1 MMIDPEVVA
10 ANTPVPPS
18 VAVARD
24 QRRETAADAGGGE
37 GEPASRADAV
47 ANYVLRRPALWVAGG
62 VLLAALIC
70 TSCTWAARN
79 DAMSGSG
86 ARGGGPLASFAT
98 FFDWF
103 AANAG
108 VYVTISI
115 LILVLILGIGWAAR
129 RWEESLRPVIDVH
142 FLDPSGAPG
151 LTVKS
156 VPLGGSP
163 DLPSSV
169 GRIGQQFSGRDEAGR
184 LRQLDLPLNSEFGE
198 FETVRVGRG
207 AERRRWVRRYVA
219 RVPLRQPLRCQAHQ
233 GRPEPCVSIFDPF
246 STDLPRCC
254 RPTLDQPDRGSA

>member
-1 MMIDPEVVA
+1 M
-10 ANTPVPPS
+10 
-18 VAVARD
+18 
-24 QRRETAADAGGGE
+24 
-37 GEPASRADAV
+37 
-47 ANYVLRRPALWVAGG
+47 LRRPALWVAGG

-198 FETVRVGRG
+198 FETVRVGGVLSGADGCVDTWRESRCGNRCAARLTRGGPSPASASSTRFRPICRG
-207 AERRRWVRRYVA
+207 AAAPRSTSRIEAPPELGRS
-219 RVPLRQPLRCQAHQ
+219 RCA
-233 GRPEPCVSIFDPF
+233 G
-246 STDLPRCC
+246 
-254 RPTLDQPDRGSA
+254 